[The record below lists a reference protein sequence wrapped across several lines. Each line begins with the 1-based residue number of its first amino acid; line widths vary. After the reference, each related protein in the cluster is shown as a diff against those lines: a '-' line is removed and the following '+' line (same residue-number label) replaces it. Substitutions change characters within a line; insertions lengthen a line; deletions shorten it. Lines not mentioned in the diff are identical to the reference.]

1 MTVSDLEKKYSEIQ
15 GESIELH
22 KQLKPLL
29 KRLKTLAKKSQQ
41 LARKIDNDP
50 NIYEQEHGTFVAK
63 DWNEGIMFRLNDF
76 DCVEDAIESIDAV
89 LYNLNHTKFWRKGH
103 KDKMVKTSLPTSKTS
118 VGTIAIPEEVIKNL
132 PPMDV

>member
-1 MTVSDLEKKYSEIQ
+1 MTVSELEKKYSEIH
-15 GESIELH
+15 GESIELY

-29 KRLKTLAKKSQQ
+29 KRLKTLAKKSQR

-63 DWNEGIMFRLNDF
+63 DWDDGIMFRLNDF
-76 DCVEDAIESIDAV
+76 DCVEDAIEGIDNV

-103 KDKMVKTSLPTSKTS
+103 KKMIKVRISTGPNSTAT
-118 VGTIAIPEEVIKNL
+118 VAIPEEVIKGL
-132 PPMDV
+132 PPMDM